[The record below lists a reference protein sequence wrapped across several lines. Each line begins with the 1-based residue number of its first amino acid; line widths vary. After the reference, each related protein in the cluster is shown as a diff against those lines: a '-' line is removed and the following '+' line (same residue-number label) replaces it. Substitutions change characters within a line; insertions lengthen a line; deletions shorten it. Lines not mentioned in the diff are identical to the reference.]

1 MNERDTKCKDVKIL
15 GVFFNKNGI
24 SPNNLNNVK
33 NKIIQS
39 THSWNTVKLNLMER
53 IVVCKTFLHSK

>member
-39 THSWNTVKLNLMER
+39 THSWNSVK
-53 IVVCKTFLHSK
+53 